1 MFRMYLYLILAAAVS
16 ALATDMI
23 VPALPILQNAFNT
36 DYSTIQ
42 LTISGFLVIY
52 AGSQLLSG
60 FIGEKLGK
68 LRVLTASFLLFLAGS
83 ILCFMSESLMTL
95 LAGRALQAVGAGAG
109 PVLSKAIAKET
120 FSPLILKRALSDI
133 SSASAVVPLIAPLVG
148 ALILGHLNWNSLFL
162 VMALFSVVTLLLSPR
177 ALARHDA
184 VVLPSSSGFVTPAFI
199 QGTLLVSLILSSL
212 FCYISL
218 SPAIFMQ
225 QFGLSTLNY
234 SLLFSASVLFFIL
247 GNQMAKFE
255 RMINPWVLFIVNAL
269 SVVPFILGSHSLLL
283 CIAGAMIFNLSL
295 GAYYPTAN
303 FIALQ
308 IKGTKTGIAASVTGF
323 IQTVSA
329 GAISFIAVKLTDTGM
344 GFGRTLGVST
354 LLLAILSL
362 LVVTTLKVAQ
372 WKTGKKENTEVPE
385 I

>member
-1 MFRMYLYLILAAAVS
+1 MFRIYLYLILAASVS

-52 AGSQLLSG
+52 ACSQLLSG

-120 FSPLILKRALSDI
+120 FAPLILKRALSDI
-133 SSASAVVPLIAPLVG
+133 SSASAVVPLIAPLAG

-162 VMALFSVVTLLLSPR
+162 VMALFSVVTILLSPR
-177 ALARHDA
+177 ALVHHDA
-184 VVLPSSSGFVTPAFI
+184 AVVPSSSGFVTPAFI

-225 QFGLSTLNY
+225 QLGLSTLNY

-269 SVVPFILGSHSLLL
+269 SVIPFILGSHSLLL
-283 CIAGAMIFNLSL
+283 CIAGSMMFNLSL

-329 GAISFIAVKLTDTGM
+329 GTISFFAVKLTDTGM
-344 GFGRTLGVST
+344 GFDRTLGVST
-354 LLLAILSL
+354 LLLALLSL
-362 LVVTTLKVAQ
+362 LVVTTLKVTQ
-372 WKTGKKENTEVPE
+372 WKTGKKGK
-385 I
+385 

>member
-1 MFRMYLYLILAAAVS
+1 
-16 ALATDMI
+16 
-23 VPALPILQNAFNT
+23 
-36 DYSTIQ
+36 
-42 LTISGFLVIY
+42 
-52 AGSQLLSG
+52 
-60 FIGEKLGK
+60 
-68 LRVLTASFLLFLAGS
+68 
-83 ILCFMSESLMTL
+83 
-95 LAGRALQAVGAGAG
+95 
-109 PVLSKAIAKET
+109 
-120 FSPLILKRALSDI
+120 
-133 SSASAVVPLIAPLVG
+133 
-148 ALILGHLNWNSLFL
+148 
-162 VMALFSVVTLLLSPR
+162 
-177 ALARHDA
+177 
-184 VVLPSSSGFVTPAFI
+184 
-199 QGTLLVSLILSSL
+199 
-212 FCYISL
+212 
-218 SPAIFMQ
+218 MQ
-225 QFGLSTLNY
+225 QFGLNTLNY

-283 CIAGAMIFNLSL
+283 CIAGATVFNLSL

-329 GAISFIAVKLTDTGM
+329 GAISFFAVKLTDTGM

>member
-1 MFRMYLYLILAAAVS
+1 
-16 ALATDMI
+16 
-23 VPALPILQNAFNT
+23 
-36 DYSTIQ
+36 
-42 LTISGFLVIY
+42 
-52 AGSQLLSG
+52 
-60 FIGEKLGK
+60 
-68 LRVLTASFLLFLAGS
+68 
-83 ILCFMSESLMTL
+83 MSESLMTL

-283 CIAGAMIFNLSL
+283 CIAGAMVFNLSL

-329 GAISFIAVKLTDTGM
+329 GAISFFAVKLTDTGM

>member
-1 MFRMYLYLILAAAVS
+1 MFRIYLYLILAASVS

-52 AGSQLLSG
+52 ACSQLLSG

-120 FSPLILKRALSDI
+120 FAPLILKRALSDI
-133 SSASAVVPLIAPLVG
+133 SSASAVVPLIAPLAG

-162 VMALFSVVTLLLSPR
+162 VMVLFSVVTILLSPR
-177 ALARHDA
+177 ALVHHDA
-184 VVLPSSSGFVTPAFI
+184 AVVPSSSGFVTPAFI

-225 QFGLSTLNY
+225 QLGLSTLNY

-269 SVVPFILGSHSLLL
+269 SVIPFILGSHSLLL
-283 CIAGAMIFNLSL
+283 CIAGSMMFNLSL

-329 GAISFIAVKLTDTGM
+329 GTISFFAVKLTDTGM
-344 GFGRTLGVST
+344 GFDRTLGVST
-354 LLLAILSL
+354 LLLALLSL
-362 LVVTTLKVAQ
+362 LVVTTLKVTQ
-372 WKTGKKENTEVPE
+372 WKTGKKGK
-385 I
+385 

>member
-1 MFRMYLYLILAAAVS
+1 MLRMYLYLILAASVS

-23 VPALPILQNAFNT
+23 VPALPVLQNAFNN
-36 DYSTIQ
+36 DYSNIQ

-60 FIGEKLGK
+60 FVGEKLGK

-83 ILCFMSESLMTL
+83 ILCFMADSLTML
-95 LAGRALQAVGAGAG
+95 LAGRALQALGAGAG
-109 PVLSKAIAKET
+109 PVLSKAIAKEI
-120 FSPLILKRALSDI
+120 FSPLTLKRALSDI
-133 SSASAVVPLIAPLVG
+133 SSASAVVPLVAPLAG
-148 ALILGHLNWNSLFL
+148 ALILGHLSWNAIFL
-162 VMALFSVVTLLLSPR
+162 VMALFSIATLLLSPR
-177 ALARHDA
+177 QLVTHNRI
-184 VVLPSSSGFVTPAFI
+184 VSPSSSGFITPAFI

-225 QFGLSTLNY
+225 QHGLNTLNY

-247 GNQMAKFE
+247 GNQIAKFE
-255 RMINPWVLFIVNAL
+255 RMINPWVLFIANGL
-269 SVVPFILGSHSLLL
+269 SVIPFILSSHSLLW
-283 CIAGAMIFNLSL
+283 CILGSMVFNFTL

-308 IKGTKTGIAASVTGF
+308 IKGTKTGIAAAVTGF

-329 GAISFIAVKLTDTGM
+329 GTISFFAVKLADNGI
-344 GFGRTLGVST
+344 GFDRMLGVST
-354 LLLAILSL
+354 LTLATLSL
-362 LVVTTLKVAQ
+362 LVVTTIKARQ
-372 WKTGKKENTEVPE
+372 WKIGKKGK
-385 I
+385 